1 MCGENAICSLFSE
14 NCAVGKVSF
23 LPTVMSV
30 CCIKGYDFAGKNT
43 QILQLN
49 IFSYSVENKERGKI
63 QIHTRGRK
71 V

>member
-43 QILQLN
+43 QILN
-49 IFSYSVENKERGKI
+49 
-63 QIHTRGRK
+63 T
-71 V
+71 